1 MLTVIEQIT
10 AQLDSLGINL
20 ADRQKHQSGEIKV
33 VDDNFRLN
41 QPFVGIPS
49 FLRSSICTDIATL
62 NTGIAVMGVPTD
74 EGSPFMAGSR
84 MGPRALREHSLR
96 LVRVVR
102 VITTPRTESNTLKSK
117 CHRV

>member
-1 MLTVIEQIT
+1 MPAVIEQIT

-20 ADRQKHQSGEIKV
+20 ADRQKHQLGEIKV

-62 NTGIAVMGVPTD
+62 WMRLRDAQKS
-74 EGSPFMAGSR
+74 SPLILSR
-84 MGPRALREHSLR
+84 
-96 LVRVVR
+96 
-102 VITTPRTESNTLKSK
+102 
-117 CHRV
+117 